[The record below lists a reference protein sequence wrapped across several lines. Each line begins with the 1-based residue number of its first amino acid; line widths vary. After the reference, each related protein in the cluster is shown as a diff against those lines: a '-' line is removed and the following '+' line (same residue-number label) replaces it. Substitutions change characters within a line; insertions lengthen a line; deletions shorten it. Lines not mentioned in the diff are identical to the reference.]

1 MKRKIYRINKE
12 VRAAHHLMILRK
24 MLMSSWWTKIRISKK
39 SKTLRLCHL

>member
-24 MLMSSWWTKIRISKK
+24 MLMSS
-39 SKTLRLCHL
+39 